1 MFNPKILTAMKQK
14 LKKIGVV
21 AVLLAMSVFA
31 EIGNAQRMASDA
43 SISPLLADNIYAYQ
57 IS

>member
-1 MFNPKILTAMKQK
+1 MKQK
-14 LKKIGVV
+14 LKKLGVV

-57 IS
+57 ISWK